1 MKTIAIIPARG
12 GSKRI
17 PRKNIRL
24 FSDLP
29 IIAWSIKTAISSKCF
44 DKIIVST
51 DDQEISEIALSY
63 GAEIPFIRPKS
74 LSDDHTKTS
83 DVISHALQFEE
94 SEGNH
99 YEYACCIYPTAPFLK
114 EDSLKIGLKMI
125 KKGIYDFV
133 FSATT
138 YAFPVQRGFSFNPQD
153 GLKMLFPQYKE
164 ARSQDLKEIF
174 HDAGQF
180 YWGQS
185 RAWLDDLPIFSNHS
199 LPIILPREEV
209 TDIDTEEDF
218 KEAELKFKLLQSPD
232 LRG

>member
-24 FSDLP
+24 FSGLP
-29 IIAWSIKTAISSKCF
+29 IIAWSIKTAISSQCF

-51 DDQEISEIALSY
+51 DDKEISEIALSY

-99 YEYACCIYPTAPFLK
+99 YEYVCCIYPTAPFLK
-114 EDSLKIGLKMI
+114 EDSLKTGLKMI
-125 KKGIYDFV
+125 KKGIYDYV
-133 FSATT
+133 FSATSF
-138 YAFPVQRGFSFNPQD
+138 AFPVQRGFSFNSQD
-153 GLKMLFPQYKE
+153 GLKMLFPNYKE
-164 ARSQDLKEIF
+164 TRSQDLKEIF

-185 RAWLDDLPIFSNHS
+185 RAWLDDLPIFNNQS

-218 KEAELKFKLLQSPD
+218 KEAELKFKLLQSQD
-232 LRG
+232 L